1 LDGFLGWIFDTAG
14 QVWRRQAEKEEVEQ
28 GKQKE
33 KVNNAVL
40 FDQTNNDMLISD
52 VPKYKQITASILSE
66 RLRAGLETAKPPR
79 SSS

>member
-1 LDGFLGWIFDTAG
+1 M
-14 QVWRRQAEKEEVEQ
+14 EQ

-66 RLRAGLETAKPPR
+66 RLRVKTP
-79 SSS
+79 SSLLADPSAN